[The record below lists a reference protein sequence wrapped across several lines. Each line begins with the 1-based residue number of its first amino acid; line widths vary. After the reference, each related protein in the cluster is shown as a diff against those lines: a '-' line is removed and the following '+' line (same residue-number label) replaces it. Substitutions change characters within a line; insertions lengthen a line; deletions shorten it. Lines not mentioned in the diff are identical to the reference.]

1 MTIYSAQQAHD
12 DITAL
17 FDAYYSAK
25 KEGAS
30 IAQNKR
36 NEGANALV
44 EQYVE
49 SNGERP
55 PASVLSRL
63 STYLLL
69 DNLTDSHPDKMS
81 RDEYPIMSYGQT
93 GRYFERNTPISEIHY
108 EKTDVIGYA
117 SGVCNSGEVVRDAII
132 AADTGEIKASDLR
145 LFLRKV
151 LSEREYFIIEQA
163 YEHRATQA
171 EIAEMLGVSRQRVGV
186 IMSRALDRVGEAI
199 AEGGVGDK
207 YRY

>member
-1 MTIYSAQQAHD
+1 MTTYSAQQAHD

-25 KEGAS
+25 KEGDS
-30 IAQNKR
+30 ISQNKR

-44 EQYVE
+44 EQYIE

-63 STYLLL
+63 ATYLLL

-93 GRYFERNTPISEIHY
+93 GRHFAKNNPVHELYY
-108 EKTDVIGYA
+108 DKADVRGYA
-117 SGVCNSGEVVRDAII
+117 SGVSNEGDVVRDVII
-132 AADTGEIKASDLR
+132 DADTSEIKATDMR
-145 LFLRKV
+145 LFLREV
-151 LSEREYFIIEQA
+151 LTEREYFIIEQS
-163 YEHRATQA
+163 YEYSATQT
-171 EIAEMLGVSRQRVGV
+171 EIAEKLGVSRQRVGV
-186 IMSRALDRVGEAI
+186 IMSQAMDKLSELALHFS
-199 AEGGVGDK
+199 
-207 YRY
+207 

>member
-30 IAQNKR
+30 VAQKER

-44 EQYVE
+44 EQYIE

-63 STYLLL
+63 ATYLLL

-81 RDEYPIMSYGQT
+81 RDEYPIMSYGQLERHLSRVYYERAEVIENNF
-93 GRYFERNTPISEIHY
+93 GRLDIYNEWA
-108 EKTDVIGYA
+108 TDVEYTLSLRDYYIIRRIFNDE
-117 SGVCNSGEVVRDAII
+117 STQSEVAV
-132 AADTGEIKASDLR
+132 DLGI
-145 LFLRKV
+145 
-151 LSEREYFIIEQA
+151 S
-163 YEHRATQA
+163 RA
-171 EIAEMLGVSRQRVGV
+171 RVGV
-186 IMSRALDRVGEAI
+186 LV
-199 AEGGVGDK
+199 DK
-207 YRY
+207 SIKILREVEVNAS